1 MNKELLQIDKLFKEN
16 KFNQVIKKIKVLINS
31 ESEIPPYYNLLG
43 LSLSRLGKDLE
54 AEKYFLQGIKK
65 YTKEISLK
73 SNIAQIQLNLKKFD
87 EAEKNLN
94 DAFKINKSDIFSLF
108 VLGKLKREQNKLEEA
123 ISIFKK
129 ICEINVKFPN
139 AIIFLGQTYLDLA
152 QQKNDKNFYNLAEKN
167 LLISSELFPL
177 ATGVDYTLSTIIDY
191 SKNKN
196 HQKKMLNK
204 IEKIGIDEN
213 KKHFIYFAIGK
224 SFEDQ
229 KKYEQSYQFIKLANE
244 SVNKNIDQDILKK
257 EILKYRN
264 IKKIFDDADLVY
276 PNANKLC
283 QKKIIFIIGLP
294 RSGTTLVHQLLSSAN
309 DSYGLGES
317 IIFNKFFEKNIFDKK
332 FILNL
337 FNKKKMEEEIIKI
350 SNEMGNAYNL
360 ITDKNILIDKM
371 PPNFY
376 WVGFIKLLFPNA
388 KIIHTSRNV
397 KDNFISI
404 YKNLYGTKDM
414 DWSYSQ
420 SNILKFIKN
429 YNNMMSYWKQS
440 YKNSI
445 YELKYENLVQDK
457 IEETKKLFTFC
468 DLEWNEKV
476 FEFYKNAKTIRT
488 ASINQVK
495 RPIYQS
501 SVNSSSNYV
510 NYIDFFNQLKNI

>member
-16 KFNQVIKKIKVLINS
+16 KFNQVIKKTKVLINS

-204 IEKIGIDEN
+204 IEKMNIDEN

-337 FNKKKMEEEIIKI
+337 FNKKKWRE
-350 SNEMGNAYNL
+350 
-360 ITDKNILIDKM
+360 
-371 PPNFY
+371 
-376 WVGFIKLLFPNA
+376 KL
-388 KIIHTSRNV
+388 
-397 KDNFISI
+397 
-404 YKNLYGTKDM
+404 
-414 DWSYSQ
+414 
-420 SNILKFIKN
+420 
-429 YNNMMSYWKQS
+429 
-440 YKNSI
+440 
-445 YELKYENLVQDK
+445 
-457 IEETKKLFTFC
+457 
-468 DLEWNEKV
+468 
-476 FEFYKNAKTIRT
+476 
-488 ASINQVK
+488 
-495 RPIYQS
+495 
-501 SVNSSSNYV
+501 
-510 NYIDFFNQLKNI
+510 